1 MKANQGKPVD
11 NSYVYNLEFR
21 LAFLMADP
29 LLAQLH
35 DYYKFAELKKVMKFS
50 LLISE
55 LIVWQR
61 HLLYLTQPH
70 DLP

>member
-11 NSYVYNLEFR
+11 NSYVYILEFR

-29 LLAQLH
+29 LLARLH

-50 LLISE
+50 
-55 LIVWQR
+55 
-61 HLLYLTQPH
+61 Y
-70 DLP
+70 